1 MLVQGKTIAVTG
13 AGKGI
18 GWACVKFFL
27 EQGANVTALT
37 RSKEDVL
44 NLQRTF
50 KGRNFLVFQG
60 DVTVRN
66 DLDALLNLGCEK
78 FGRVHGLVNNAGIRQ
93 RKKFFEITEEDWENV
108 ISSNLTSCF
117 YSIQIFGKHMVEQG
131 GGSIV
136 NISSVAG
143 MLGLPDLS
151 GYVSSKAG
159 LIGLTKALATELAP
173 QNVRVNVLCPAFIET
188 SFAEDFK
195 VKRPELYHH
204 TIERT
209 PMARWGK
216 PSEVAP
222 LIAFLVSDFSGYIT
236 GGVYPVDGG
245 WAAC

>member
-18 GWACVKFFL
+18 GRNCVEFFL
-27 EQGANVTALT
+27 EHGANVIALT
-37 RSKEDVL
+37 RSKEDAL
-44 NLQRTF
+44 SLQKEF
-50 KGRNFLVFQG
+50 KDRNFSIFQG
-60 DVTVRN
+60 DVTARK
-66 DLDALLNLGCEK
+66 DLEKFLNLGCEK
-78 FGRVHGLVNNAGIRQ
+78 FGQIHGLVNNAGIRQ
-93 RKKFFEITEEDWENV
+93 RKKFFEITEDDWANV
-108 ISSNLTSCF
+108 IQNNLTSCF
-117 YSIQIFGKHMVEQG
+117 FCTQIFARHMVEQG

-159 LIGLTKALATELAP
+159 LIGLTKALAVELAP
-173 QNVRVNVLCPAFIET
+173 ENVRVNVLCPAFVET
-188 SFAEDFK
+188 SFSENFK
-195 VKRPELYHH
+195 TKSPDLYRF

-216 PSEVAP
+216 PNEVAP
-222 LIAFLVSDFSGYIT
+222 LIAFLLSDFSSYIT

-245 WAAC
+245 WTAC